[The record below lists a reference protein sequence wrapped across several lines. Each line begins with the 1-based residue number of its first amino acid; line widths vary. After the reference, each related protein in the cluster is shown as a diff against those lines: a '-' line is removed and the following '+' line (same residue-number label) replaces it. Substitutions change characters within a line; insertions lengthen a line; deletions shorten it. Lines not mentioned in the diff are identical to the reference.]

1 MRRASKFPELE
12 ILVFNI
18 YMQDKN
24 GNRVTELL
32 GKMESQNVDSLPARI
47 YNIFVTVQYLNS
59 HAQKSIKEKTPEWKG
74 KQIDEENYFNR
85 RSSYRTLTCRTLCWL
100 SERESE
106 TSELRQVR

>member
-1 MRRASKFPELE
+1 M
-12 ILVFNI
+12 
-18 YMQDKN
+18 
-24 GNRVTELL
+24 VTELL

-85 RSSYRTLTCRTLCWL
+85 GNKVKGG
-100 SERESE
+100 
-106 TSELRQVR
+106 LRPFFICCIR